1 MVKVISPFLHLKHQS
16 SLTFLLKV
24 QVYSWVC
31 FEGLLCVY
39 LKLLLQI
46 IFIKNLRG
54 SGLHIAIWEAGCL
67 WLFCFPAELEESEA
81 IGHTAIPQQQQQK
94 GCE

>member
-16 SLTFLLKV
+16 SLTSILKV

-39 LKLLLQI
+39 LKLSLQI
-46 IFIKNLRG
+46 IFIKNERG
-54 SGLHIAIWEAGCL
+54 SVLHIAISEAGRL

-81 IGHTAIPQQQQQK
+81 IGCTASPEQQQQK
-94 GCE
+94 ECE